1 MYVSRLEQETIIGF
15 NEAEATASV
24 YTHNGALKR
33 KLEKLARERP
43 ADVQL
48 SRRYPE
54 GAVEYT
60 IPKRWVKVNAGP
72 VLTEEE
78 RERRRERAKATRKA
92 QLAQNGG

>member
-1 MYVSRLEQETIIGF
+1 MTRFEQETIIGF

-24 YTHNGALKR
+24 YTHNGALKS
-33 KLEKLARERP
+33 KLEKLAKERS

-60 IPKRWVKVNAGP
+60 VPKRWVKVNAGP

>member
-1 MYVSRLEQETIIGF
+1 MTRFEQETIIGF

-33 KLEKLARERP
+33 KLEKLAKERP

-60 IPKRWVKVNAGP
+60 IPKRWVRVNATR
-72 VLTEEE
+72 VLSEAQ
-78 RERRRERAKATRKA
+78 REAALKNVKAARMAK
-92 QLAQNGG
+92 LG

>member
-1 MYVSRLEQETIIGF
+1 MSINRLEQETIINF
-15 NEAEATASV
+15 NEAEPTASI

-33 KLEKLARERP
+33 KLAKLAAERP
-43 ADVQL
+43 ADVQHAR
-48 SRRYPE
+48 SFPE
-54 GAVEYT
+54 GAEEYT
-60 IPKRWVKVNAGP
+60 VPKRWVKVNAGP